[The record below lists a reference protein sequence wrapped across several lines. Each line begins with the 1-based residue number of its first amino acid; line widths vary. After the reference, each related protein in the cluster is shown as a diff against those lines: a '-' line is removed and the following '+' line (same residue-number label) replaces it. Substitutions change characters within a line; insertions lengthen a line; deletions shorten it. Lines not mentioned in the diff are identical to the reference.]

1 MKASELRTRS
11 RVQLKEDLIKKR
23 EELMNLRFKQAN
35 LALEGSADFKK
46 LKKDVARIKTI
57 LHEQLLAAK
66 AAN

>member
-46 LKKDVARIKTI
+46 LKRDVARIKTI